1 MNYRF
6 TIYIYI
12 LYRVGVSMKILEN
25 SVTFLMKRLVLQL
38 TTEINSS
45 TSLSIPSLLKQ
56 QMVQDNLTK
65 SSFPE
70 NQPVV

>member
-1 MNYRF
+1 MNDRF
-6 TIYIYI
+6 TIYIYTI
-12 LYRVGVSMKILEN
+12 QGWSLHEN